1 MRAALKEVAFTVAMI
16 FAFVGMS
23 ISSCSRG
30 QDESRSVVISYGGG
44 PILGSLFRKSPYA
57 VDIEGSGRTKLR
69 LPEHLGD
76 RYSWSPDGNWVISI
90 SHYPAT
96 ADSEYR
102 ADVIIIPVDEG
113 PSHQIVS
120 DGSTKWDPAWGPNGE
135 YIAYHANAP
144 ESRIY
149 LANVGCIYEQ
159 DDCQIEPFALV
170 AGESPDWSPDGT
182 KIVFHLDGWLNTV
195 VIETRN
201 ITELQ
206 VKGARP
212 VWSPDGGR
220 IAFQRETDIYI
231 LDLDSG
237 EISNVTNGIGRNGR
251 PRWSPGGEEIL
262 FISSRDGLGKA
273 LPWGEYT
280 SNGLFKM
287 DLTTGSVIRLSEYDD
302 IRITWYAIIK
312 E

>member
-1 MRAALKEVAFTVAMI
+1 
-16 FAFVGMS
+16 
-23 ISSCSRG
+23 
-30 QDESRSVVISYGGG
+30 VISYGGG

-135 YIAYHANAP
+135 YIAYDANAP

-159 DDCQIEPFALV
+159 DDCQIEPFELA
-170 AGESPDWSPDGT
+170 AGGSPAWSPDGT
-182 KIVFHLDGWLNTV
+182 KIVFDLDSWLYTV
-195 VIETRN
+195 EIETRSV
-201 ITELQ
+201 TALQ
-206 VKGARP
+206 VEGRDPA
-212 VWSPDGGR
+212 WSPYGDR
-220 IAFQRETDIYI
+220 IAYSWESDIYI

-237 EISNVTNGIGRNGR
+237 EISNVTNGIGGNGFA
-251 PRWSPGGEEIL
+251 RWTPSGEGVL
-262 FISSRDGLGKA
+262 FLSKRDGLGKA
-273 LPWGEYT
+273 VPWGEYA
-280 SNGLFKM
+280 SNGLFKI

-302 IRITWYAIIK
+302 IRITWYAIVK